1 MNFLQKIGLALLG
14 DARLAEIKKDVVDL
28 TRRTI
33 EHENKT
39 TSLVD
44 LVGRDRVERHLSAA
58 LAHGGR
64 YDQIVRSLLVQQFYG
79 DEQKANA
86 LIDAAVEAEK
96 SGEGFMKKKAAVLK
110 VAKELGLAKSKA
122 NLAIELAVQL
132 TK

>member
-14 DARLAEIKKDVVDL
+14 DARLAEIKKDVADI
-28 TRRTI
+28 TRASVA
-33 EHENKT
+33 HEIKN

-44 LVGRDRVERHLSAA
+44 LVGRERVEKHLTST
-58 LAHGGR
+58 LQHGGR
-64 YDQIVRSLLVQQFYG
+64 YDQIVRSLLIQQFYG
-79 DEQKANA
+79 DEEKATT
-86 LIDAAVEAEK
+86 LIDAAVKAEN

-110 VAKELGLAKSKA
+110 VAKELGLAKAKA